1 MHCVLSKNSTR
12 DGGCKAPKAA
22 YTARAPYTAE
32 CWRTSVNNLGFL
44 KMFVNNQNKTQKQL
58 QSRLRSSP
66 APVMGAHIFLQ
77 TKFNEI
83 IEYTDEQ

>member
-1 MHCVLSKNSTR
+1 M
-12 DGGCKAPKAA
+12 
-22 YTARAPYTAE
+22 YI
-32 CWRTSVNNLGFL
+32 
-44 KMFVNNQNKTQKQL
+44 NNQNKTQKQL